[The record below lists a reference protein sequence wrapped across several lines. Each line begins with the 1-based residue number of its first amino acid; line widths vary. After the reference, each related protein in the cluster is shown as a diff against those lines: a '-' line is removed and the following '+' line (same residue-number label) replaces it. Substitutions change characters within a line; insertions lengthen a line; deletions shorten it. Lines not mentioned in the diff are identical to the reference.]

1 LVSEKHP
8 HIEPLSGPEPASP
21 PASPKDG
28 LIKRIRASFYENLVE
43 PLVSSKNPP
52 GFDARG
58 VSFGLIVGFLAP
70 IGTHFISLCLLRFV
84 FRFHFGIA
92 FAFTFVSNPL
102 NVIPLYYGY
111 YYMGSVLLGKP
122 ATLEFEGFEKLLSPV
137 LSTTYFWEA
146 VTAFAALGYEILLR
160 WFVSAVVLSV
170 VFGTLGYVVT
180 YKIQVRRCKRAAL
193 RMGLNY
199 EHYLE
204 QIERNAET
212 GPTV

>member
-1 LVSEKHP
+1 MVSGERP
-8 HIEPLSGPEPASP
+8 HSEPLSGSESSAP
-21 PASPKDG
+21 PAALKQG
-28 LIKRIRASFYENLVE
+28 LLKRIWVSFYQNLIE

-58 VSFGLIVGFLAP
+58 VSFGLIVGLLAP
-70 IGTHFISLCLLRFV
+70 IGTHAISLCLLRFA

-111 YYMGSVLLGKP
+111 YYMGSWLLGKP
-122 ATLEFEGFEKLLSPV
+122 VTLEFEGFEKLLTPV

-146 VTAFAALGYEILLR
+146 LSAFAALGYEILLR

-193 RMGLNY
+193 RMGMNY
-199 EHYLE
+199 EHYLQHLAKE
-204 QIERNAET
+204 AET
-212 GPTV
+212 NSDE

>member
-1 LVSEKHP
+1 M
-8 HIEPLSGPEPASP
+8 
-21 PASPKDG
+21 
-28 LIKRIRASFYENLVE
+28 IKRIRTSFYQNLIE
-43 PLVSSKNPP
+43 PLVASKNPP
-52 GFDARG
+52 SFDARG

-70 IGTHFISLCLLRFV
+70 IGTHVISLCLIRFA

-102 NVIPLYYGY
+102 NVVPLYYGY
-111 YYMGSVLLGKP
+111 YYMGSWLLGKP
-122 ATLEFEGFEKLLSPV
+122 VTLELEGFEKLLSPV

-146 VTAFAALGYEILLR
+146 VSAFAALGYEILLR

-170 VFGTLGYVVT
+170 VFGALGYVVT

-193 RMGLNY
+193 RMGMNY

-204 QIERNAET
+204 QLEKDTET
-212 GPTV
+212 RSTE

>member
-1 LVSEKHP
+1 MVSGEHP
-8 HIEPLSGPEPASP
+8 HIEPASSSEPAAP
-21 PASPKDG
+21 LAAVKQG
-28 LIKRIRASFYENLVE
+28 LIRRIRVSFYQNLIE
-43 PLVSSKNPP
+43 PLVSSKNSPS
-52 GFDARG
+52 FDARG

-70 IGTHFISLCLLRFV
+70 IGTHAIALCLLRFV

-102 NVIPLYYGY
+102 NVVPLYYGY
-111 YYMGSVLLGKP
+111 YYMGSRLLGKP
-122 ATLEFEGFEKLLSPV
+122 VTLEFEGFEKLLSPV

-146 VTAFAALGYEILLR
+146 LSAFAALGYEVLLR

-193 RMGLNY
+193 RMGVDY
-199 EHYLE
+199 AHYLE
-204 QIERNAET
+204 QLERNAET
-212 GPTV
+212 GPTE